1 MEDGR
6 RNAEGGKR
14 KAEERNPSSIPCS
27 PSSELL
33 GIGIVGAGYWGP
45 NLIRNFDGLSD
56 CQVRWVCDKKP
67 GRLRYVRER
76 WPHIPLTEDYDE
88 VLKDSTVDAVVIAT
102 PVSTHHAL
110 ATAAL
115 EAGKHVFV
123 EKPLAATSEQAQ
135 RIVELADLQERVLAT
150 GHIFV
155 YHPAVAAM
163 KATIEQGDI
172 GQPCYAES
180 GRVNLGPPASEVDV
194 IWDLAVHDVSILLY
208 LWGQEPVEVIAYGRR
223 FLHSTLID
231 VAFLHLRFADG
242 SMAQHHV
249 SWLSPEKVRRF
260 FVAGAEGSLKF
271 DDTATEGKLRVID
284 QGVDSRIGLKDDEVK
299 ELYYR
304 PGQVIVPDIPDDE
317 PLRLECQHFL
327 DCIHSGH
334 RPRADGRAGLAV
346 VRVLEAAERSIAEG
360 SRPISL

>member
-1 MEDGR
+1 MLNDSYQP
-6 RNAEGGKR
+6 ATI
-14 KAEERNPSSIPCS
+14 AVA
-27 PSSELL
+27 
-33 GIGIVGAGYWGP
+33 IVGAGYWGP
-45 NLIRNFDGLSD
+45 NLIRNFESLTD
-56 CQVRWVCDKKP
+56 CQVRWVCDRKP
-67 GRLRYVRER
+67 GRLRYVHER
-76 WPHIPLTEDYDE
+76 WPHIPLTEDYAE
-88 VLKDSTVDAVVIAT
+88 VLKDPAVDAIVIAT
-102 PVSTHHAL
+102 PVSTHHTL
-110 ATAAL
+110 ATPAL

-135 RIVELADLQERVLAT
+135 GIVELADHKERVLAT

-163 KATIEQGDI
+163 KATIEEGGF

-208 LWGQEPVEVIAYGRR
+208 LWDQEPVEVIAYGRR
-223 FLHSTLID
+223 FLHPRLID

-260 FVAGAEGSLKF
+260 FVAGTEGSLKF
-271 DDTATEGKLRVID
+271 DDTATDGKLRVID
-284 QGVDSRIGLKDDEVK
+284 QGVDSRIGLKDDEAK

-304 PGQVIVPDIPDDE
+304 PGEVIVPELPKDE

-327 DCIHSGH
+327 DCIRSGH
-334 RPRADGRAGLAV
+334 CPRADGRAGLTV

-360 SRPISL
+360 SQPTPLG

>member
-1 MEDGR
+1 MGEGRRKTEGGEGKAEDGR
-6 RNAEGGKR
+6 QNGGT
-14 KAEERNPSSIPCS
+14 PS
-27 PSSELL
+27 PSSDIL
-33 GIGIVGAGYWGP
+33 GVATVGAGYWGP
-45 NLIRNFDGLSD
+45 NLIRNFDSLTD

-67 GRLRYVRER
+67 GRLRYVHER
-76 WPHIPLTEDYDE
+76 WPHIPLTEDYGE
-88 VLKDSTVDAVVIAT
+88 ALKDPTVDAVVIAT
-102 PVSTHHAL
+102 PVTTHHAL

-135 RIVELADLQERVLAT
+135 RIVELADRQERVLAT

-163 KATIEQGDI
+163 KAAIEQGDI

-208 LWGQEPVEVIAYGRR
+208 LWDQEPAEVIAYGRR
-223 FLHSTLID
+223 FLHPTLTD
-231 VAFLHLRFADG
+231 VAFLYLRFADG

-260 FVAGAEGSLKF
+260 FVAGTDGSLKF
-271 DDTATEGKLRVID
+271 DDTADDKLRVID
-284 QGVDSRIGLKDDEVK
+284 QGVDSRIGLEDDEVK

-304 PGQVIVPDIPDDE
+304 PGEITVPELSDDE
-317 PLRLECQHFL
+317 PLRVECEHFL
-327 DCIHSGH
+327 DCVRSGH

-346 VRVLEAAERSIAEG
+346 VRILEAAARSIAEG
-360 SRPISL
+360 SRPIPL